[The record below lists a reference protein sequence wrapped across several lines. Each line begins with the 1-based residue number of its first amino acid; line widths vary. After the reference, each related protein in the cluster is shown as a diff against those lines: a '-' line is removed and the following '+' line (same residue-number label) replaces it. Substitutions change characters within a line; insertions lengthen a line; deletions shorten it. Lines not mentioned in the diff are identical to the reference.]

1 MFDYIEEIDIE
12 KFNPYH
18 DRRGRFTT
26 AGNAASFTI
35 RTKGGAYQQNLTNR
49 AIEREKERT
58 KEDKNKLSKPSGN
71 METDR
76 KKEWENAECA
86 VRIGS
91 PNPFN
96 KNQTDISVVD
106 FSSADAKEYYNTVK
120 GDARNDGEKVYLLT
134 YDQYNNAVG
143 KLNDADAF
151 SNYDSKQVAD
161 FKNHIEKDN
170 VRMLDKNYLQEQKD
184 AFDKN
189 HVYDIPKGGSLPS
202 DLDKI
207 KVVSGDTF
215 SNKAALKAA
224 GFKWNGKKRVW
235 EKPEDVVKNAVEYI
249 DEHAS
254 FDILKSDDDK
264 RFVFGWASIIQTAD
278 GETVEDIQKDIIE
291 PEDLEEAAYEYVLNF
306 RDTGEEHLAGY
317 RKKGKL
323 IESCV
328 FTEEKQR
335 AMGLAP
341 GSLPVGWWVG
351 FHIEDD
357 DAWRRIKDGTYRMF
371 SIEGKAE
378 RVPVEKKAP
387 TGCGIIVMNDNGQL
401 LTGKR
406 VKENVIGGP
415 GGHIEEGETPE
426 EAAIRETYEEFDIV
440 CRDLQPL
447 GILDGGEKYGDSVV
461 FLCEDYSGRVKTDQK
476 EMTEPRWLTVGE
488 LKDEELFP
496 PFAQSLDLLN
506 EDGVKKFNP
515 YHDAKGRFASSNS
528 ATSFTYK
535 PGASMAHDKA
545 IEREKKTTGDN
556 KSVKLTKENE
566 EYLRDYTAGKYHNA
580 CAISQEIAET
590 GDCKKYKKS
599 VEDDFTSGRKESLA
613 RDIEQTK
620 QLLAAIDSQP
630 VKNDELVRVEAGH
643 ASLQPGDTVTW
654 GIRSVSRD
662 LDFGDK
668 VRDQKDDGSESKAY
682 FDGDYI
688 GLTEYRITGPK
699 KALDIDMYS
708 DFDQKESLVKGK
720 FRVKSIKKEK
730 YIPPKASKT
739 LGERMKDEPELAER
753 FTVFTSKKGREMI
766 KDNKTG
772 KNYEKNVL
780 NKVLRDDDTFGYAD
794 SFVSSTPPPSF
805 KPKTIVELEQIL

>member
-1 MFDYIEEIDIE
+1 MSLEYIQEVEVE

-35 RTKGGAYQQNLTNR
+35 RTKGGAYQRNLTNR
-49 AIEREKERT
+49 AIEREKKRMNTPAMTEQNFLDSRGVGDPLT
-58 KEDKNKLSKPSGN
+58 DWINDKTVIPRGLTARQQKVHDENGRKEAEKLY
-71 METDR
+71 
-76 KKEWENAECA
+76 NARQA
-86 VRIGS
+86 AR
-91 PNPFN
+91 
-96 KNQTDISVVD
+96 
-106 FSSADAKEYYNTVK
+106 KEYK
-120 GDARNDGEKVYLLT
+120 EKV
-134 YDQYNNAVG
+134 
-143 KLNDADAF
+143 
-151 SNYDSKQVAD
+151 
-161 FKNHIEKDN
+161 KNGELRDKSQMQRTIERAIYGHEDLAATHAAR
-170 VRMLDKNYLQEQKD
+170 RMLEKRY
-184 AFDKN
+184 
-189 HVYDIPKGGSLPS
+189 G
-202 DLDKI
+202 LDWK
-207 KVVSGDTF
+207 K
-215 SNKAALKAA
+215 LKAQA
-224 GFKWNGKKRVW
+224 EKESSTKKSVF
-235 EKPEDVVKNAVEYI
+235 DGEYI
-249 DEHAS
+249 DEPAS

-264 RFVFGWASIIQTAD
+264 HLVFGWASIAQTAD
-278 GETVEDIQKDIIE
+278 GEMVEDIQKDIIE
-291 PEDLEEAAYEYVLNF
+291 PEDLEDAAYEYVLNF

-341 GSLPVGWWVG
+341 GSLPVGWWIG
-351 FHIEDD
+351 FHIEDE

-387 TGCGIIVMNDNGQL
+387 TGCGVIVLNDDGEV

-406 VKENVIGGP
+406 TKENVIGGP

-426 EAAIRETYEEFDIV
+426 EAAIRETYEEFGIV

-447 GILDGGEKYGDSVV
+447 GVLDGGEKYGDSAI
-461 FLCEDYSGRVKTDQK
+461 FLCEDYFGRVKTDQK
-476 EMTEPRWLTVGE
+476 EMTEPQWLSIE
-488 LKDEELFP
+488 DLEDKYLFL
-496 PFAQSLDLLN
+496 PFAQSIDLYR
-506 EDGVKKFNP
+506 ESKVEKFNP
-515 YHDAKGRFASSNS
+515 YHDRLGRFTTSGNAN
-528 ATSFTYK
+528 SFTIRTK
-535 PGASMAHDKA
+535 GGAYQQNLTSRA
-545 IEREKKTTGDN
+545 IEREKERTKSGGDGGP
-556 KSVKLTKENE
+556 VKLTKENE
-566 EYLRDYTAGKYHNA
+566 AYLREYTAGKYHNA
-580 CAISQEIAET
+580 CSISQEIVET
-590 GDCKKYKKS
+590 GGCKKYKKS
-599 VEDDFTSGRKESLA
+599 IESDFSDNRKESLA
-613 RDIEQTK
+613 KDIEQTK
-620 QLLAAIDSQP
+620 QLMAVIDGQP
-630 VKNDELVRVEAGH
+630 IKNDELVRVEAGH
-643 ASLQPGDTVTW
+643 ASLKPGDTVTW
-654 GIRSVSRD
+654 GIRSVSRN

-730 YIPPKASKT
+730 YIPPKAPKT

-772 KNYEKNVL
+772 KIHEKNIL
-780 NKVLRDDDTFGYAD
+780 NKVLNDDDTFGYAD
-794 SFVSSTPPPSF
+794 ASMSSTPPPSF